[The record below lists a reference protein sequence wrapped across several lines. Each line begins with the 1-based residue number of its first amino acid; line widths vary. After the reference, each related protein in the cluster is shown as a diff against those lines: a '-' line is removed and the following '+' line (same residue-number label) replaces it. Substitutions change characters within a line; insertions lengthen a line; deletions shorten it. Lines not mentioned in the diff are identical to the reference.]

1 MLTQRLVADQ
11 NTMDG
16 TLTIT
21 CDPGNL
27 AQLMD
32 LHKEL
37 STRSEVSTAEVI
49 ITTVEVPPIPP
60 G

>member
-32 LHKEL
+32 LQAEL
-37 STRSEVSTAEVI
+37 ASRAEVTTEGSI
-49 ITTVEVPPIPP
+49 ITTVDVPPTPP

>member
-27 AQLMD
+27 AQLLD
-32 LHKEL
+32 LQKEL
-37 STRSEVSTAEVI
+37 AFRAEVHTEASV
-49 ITTVEVPPIPP
+49 ITTVQIPVMD

>member
-1 MLTQRLVADQ
+1 MLTQRLIADQ

-32 LHKEL
+32 LQKEL
-37 STRSEVSTAEVI
+37 ATRAEVTTEGSI
-49 ITTVEVPPIPP
+49 ITTVEVPPAPP
-60 G
+60 D

>member
-16 TLTIT
+16 TITIT
-21 CDPGNL
+21 CDQGNL
-27 AQLMD
+27 VQLMD
-32 LHKEL
+32 LQKEL
-37 STRSEVSTAEVI
+37 STRAEVRTEASV
-49 ITTVEVPPIPP
+49 ITTVEIPVVD